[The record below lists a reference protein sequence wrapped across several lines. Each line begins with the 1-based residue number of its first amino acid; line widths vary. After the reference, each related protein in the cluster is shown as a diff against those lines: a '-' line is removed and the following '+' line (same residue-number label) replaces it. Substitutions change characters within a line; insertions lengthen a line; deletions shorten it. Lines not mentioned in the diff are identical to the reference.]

1 MGICNSGQGGHTCK
15 TSAALEECPICT
27 EMKPDVKQLKHANSE
42 LNVRDHKACAS
53 CREQM
58 FNNNQ
63 SCPWCRDNVV
73 WRQIFNFLDG
83 LKGNIK
89 KAKNPDQLADLMAR
103 WEEYELTRP
112 LTDVLAF
119 TKNMVQDIALCRHL
133 DRAMKKN
140 QAFFR
145 DSAGLWCRFYGMVA
159 SGELELDDPAYAE
172 RLDRAVKCG
181 LDFFDKKGGGAAE
194 HGGAM
199 YTQIAVA
206 ILCAIHSNM
215 STVHLVP
222 IARRIGMTCVQFW
235 GDPHIHKKVRSRLPK
250 IYAEGISEVVWDG
263 NDIMLQTF
271 FQDL

>member
-1 MGICNSGQGGHTCK
+1 MGVCSTKIQMKG
-15 TSAALEECPICT
+15 SATLEECPICN
-27 EMKPDVKQLKHANSE
+27 EMQPDVKQLNHATSV
-42 LNVRDHKACAS
+42 LNVQNHKACGD

-58 FNNNQ
+58 FENNQ

-140 QAFFR
+140 KAFFR

-159 SGELELDDPAYAE
+159 AGELQLDGPEYRDRLE
-172 RLDRAVKCG
+172 RSVNCA
-181 LDFFDKKGGGAAE
+181 LDFFDSNGGGAAE

-206 ILCAIHSNM
+206 MLCAMHSNM
-215 STVHLVP
+215 STEHLVP
-222 IARRIGMTCVQFW
+222 IAQRVGRACVIFW
-235 GDPHIHKKVRSRLPK
+235 GIEPELKKKLRSRLPK
-250 IYAEGISEVVWDG
+250 IYAEGISETVWGD
-263 NDIMLQTF
+263 DDLMLQTF
-271 FQDL
+271 FSDD